1 MRFAARRLGYTTFF
15 RKAIGQERWNEA
27 GLTIRKD
34 HAYGCYKELSKERR
48 EWLPEIKDLWSR
60 KIRKVLGPCVEDA
73 RPTTRGERVYS
84 LKFAPL
90 ADCRHQFEIHVGA
103 PNIEWEAAVAPE
115 PATDTA
121 VRQTADHLG
130 DPSAL
135 DAVDDAP
142 SIECE
147 PESEPG
153 DWPDYE
159 LNCEPKDE
167 REYESEDGSH

>member
-142 SIECE
+142 SIECK
-147 PESEPG
+147 PESEPEH
-153 DWPDYE
+153 WPDYE
-159 LNCEPKDE
+159 LNCEPEDE
-167 REYESEDGSH
+167 PEYESEDGSN

>member
-1 MRFAARRLGYTTFF
+1 MGGGGRT
-15 RKAIGQERWNEA
+15 
-27 GLTIRKD
+27 
-34 HAYGCYKELSKERR
+34 
-48 EWLPEIKDLWSR
+48 
-60 KIRKVLGPCVEDA
+60 
-73 RPTTRGERVYS
+73 
-84 LKFAPL
+84 
-90 ADCRHQFEIHVGA
+90 
-103 PNIEWEAAVAPE
+103 E